1 MSDDGLLASGYV
13 GHIFIK
19 GRVPAFEVVVG
30 MIADRMTGRN
40 DLRKDIR
47 VLVNILTHHEERSL
61 DAIAIEDSEDLRC
74 DLRDRTVIEGEI
86 DRAGTIF
93 QTPCLIIG

>member
-19 GRVPAFEVVVG
+19 GRVPAFEVVVS

-47 VLVNILTHHEERSL
+47 VLVNILTHHEERGL
-61 DAIAIEDSEDLRC
+61 DAVAFEDSEDLRC
-74 DLRDRTVIEGEI
+74 YFGYWAIIEGEI
-86 DRAGTIF
+86 DRAGTVF